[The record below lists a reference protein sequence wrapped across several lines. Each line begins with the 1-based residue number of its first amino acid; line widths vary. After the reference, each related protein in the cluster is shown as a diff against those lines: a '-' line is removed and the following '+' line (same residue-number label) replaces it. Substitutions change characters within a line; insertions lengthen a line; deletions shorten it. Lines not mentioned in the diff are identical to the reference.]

1 MLAQWLNTI
10 GLALGMAGVVMLF
23 IWGPPQPSF
32 QDYVPRSLE
41 HGTVLPE
48 GTRVAQ
54 IIEGKRRQKVRY
66 ALLSQIGLG
75 LVGIG
80 FAVQLWATWAQ

>member
-1 MLAQWLNTI
+1 MLAQWLNTV

-32 QDYVPRSLE
+32 EDHVSLSLE
-41 HGTVLPE
+41 HGTVLRD
-48 GTRVAQ
+48 GTRVADY
-54 IIEGKRRQKVRY
+54 IEANRRQRARY
-66 ALLSQIGLG
+66 MWLSRIGLG
-75 LVGIG
+75 LIGIG